1 MARELHPLVD
11 LHQGA
16 GGAAGASWSMEQ
28 SAVGPYDGLSPDEE
42 VAHEEGAFGGPNGG
56 F

>member
-1 MARELHPLVD
+1 MARELHRVLDVY
-11 LHQGA
+11 QGA
-16 GGAAGASWSMEQ
+16 GGAGEAAWSMEQ

-42 VAHEEGAFGGPNGG
+42 VAHEDSAFGGPGGG